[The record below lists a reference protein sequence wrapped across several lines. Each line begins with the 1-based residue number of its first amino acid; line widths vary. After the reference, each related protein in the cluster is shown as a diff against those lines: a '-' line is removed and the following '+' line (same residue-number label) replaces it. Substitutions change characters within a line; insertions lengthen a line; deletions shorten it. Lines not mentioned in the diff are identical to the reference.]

1 MGPRERWDAET
12 VDDALHVLQDIVLWE
27 LIPERWEH
35 IGSLLS
41 RLSATLDT
49 GEVDQAR
56 EALIELELSGPVRA
70 NRIGQ
75 TETKGI
81 PEPLLERRNTL
92 VHRLTAEQDRQ
103 SGKQQDGSRTEAG
116 RGDRPD
122 R

>member
-12 VDDALHVLQDIVLWE
+12 VGDALYLLQDIVLWE

-56 EALIELELSGPVRA
+56 EVLIELELSGPVRA

-75 TETKGI
+75 TETRGI

-92 VHRLTAEQDRQ
+92 VHSLTAEQDRQ